1 MGRGLNS
8 GFELGTSGI
17 ELRVPKTKNKDQSPK
32 TKGQMSVKV
41 TQQHLDE
48 IRQHGERTFPEE
60 CGGLLLG
67 VMEGETRVVKGT
79 LPLENVRKDSR
90 HNRVEISPLDYA
102 KAEREATKQGLG
114 VWGYYH
120 SHPNHPAIPSGFDLD
135 HAPFIEW
142 SYLIVSVREGKA
154 EEIRAWNVRE
164 DRSQFDEEELLLI
177 QG

>member
-1 MGRGLNS
+1 
-8 GFELGTSGI
+8 
-17 ELRVPKTKNKDQSPK
+17 
-32 TKGQMSVKV
+32 MSIKLA
-41 TQQHLDE
+41 QQQLDE

-67 VMEGETRVVKGT
+67 VMEGETRVIRET

-102 KAEREATKQGLG
+102 KAEREATKRGLG

-142 SYLIVSVREGKA
+142 SYLIVSVREGVA
-154 EEIRAWNVRE
+154 QEIRAWTVRE
-164 DRSQFDEEELLLI
+164 DRSQFDEEILFIHEEHEET
-177 QG
+177 QSNTEQPS